1 MADDRERNEDLGEIR
16 ATYVRYERDGRARL
30 WDRGNAGYHR
40 LGTER
45 DAALDALIPS
55 SANARDDAR
64 LLDVGCGTG
73 QLAVRL
79 HATQPAIDVVGIDL
93 LPQRIEV
100 ATIDAPWA
108 TFRVGSADHLPN
120 DDGSFDIAAAV
131 TLFSSLPSQPLEM
144 AVARE
149 IDRVVRPGGWLI
161 WYDIRYRNP
170 WNPGVHGIS
179 RRRLHELFPGWPA
192 ELRSFSLL
200 PPIAR
205 RLGRSTPITY
215 PALEA
220 LPPLRSHLIGRLR
233 KPG

>member
-1 MADDRERNEDLGEIR
+1 MTEQGNRDRSLDAIR
-16 ATYVRYERDGRARL
+16 ATYDTYEREGRSAL
-30 WDRGNAGYHR
+30 WDRANAGYRR
-40 LGTER
+40 LGQTR
-45 DAALDALIPS
+45 DAALLDLVRQSLSLPS
-55 SANARDDAR
+55 GGC

-73 QLAVRL
+73 GLAALVDSEGL
-79 HATQPAIDVVGIDL
+79 SVVVTGVDL
-93 LPQRIEV
+93 LPERLAIARERV
-100 ATIDAPWA
+100 PSA
-108 TFRVGSADHLPN
+108 TFVLCSADEMP
-120 DDGSFDIAAAV
+120 FDTGGFDLTAAV

-149 IDRVVRPGGWLI
+149 IDRVVRPRGRLI

-179 RRRLHELFPGWPA
+179 QQRLHELFPGWLA

-200 PPIAR
+200 PPTAR

-215 PALEA
+215 PALDA